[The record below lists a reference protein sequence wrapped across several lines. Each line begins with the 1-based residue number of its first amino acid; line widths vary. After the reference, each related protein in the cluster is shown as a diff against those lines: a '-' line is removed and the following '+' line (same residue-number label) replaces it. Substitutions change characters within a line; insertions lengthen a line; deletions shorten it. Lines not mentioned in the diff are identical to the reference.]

1 MLIELKSINF
11 KYICKA
17 IDYIYCYNQKIILKK
32 RRMKNKSRNFLFAVF
47 AIMLSGWAQNSVA
60 QNANA
65 EEIYPG
71 IEFKMNKVQEP
82 KIPNNSVNIKDFGA
96 VNGGYVLNTKAFADA
111 IDAVSKKGGG
121 KVIIPAGIWLTG
133 PIILKSNLELHAER
147 GALIKFSP
155 DKSLYPLVETS
166 FEGLNT
172 WRCISPI
179 YGKNLENVAFTGSG
193 VWDGSGEVWRQ
204 VKKAKLT
211 ESQWKKF
218 VASGGV
224 VNESKTS
231 WYPSEVFMNASEGA
245 DQNVRLD
252 LKTKEDFE
260 KIHDFLRPVLVSIQ
274 NSKRVLF
281 DGPVFQNSPAWNIHP
296 LMIEDL
302 IVRNV
307 TVRNPWF
314 SQNGDGL
321 DVESCKNVLVENSSF
336 DVGDDAI
343 CIKSGKDK
351 DGRDRKKPCE
361 NIIIR
366 NNIVYHGHGGVTVGS
381 EMSSGVKNM
390 HVSNC
395 SFMGTD
401 VGLRFKS
408 NRGRGGVVENIFI
421 SDIYMTDIPSQAI
434 SFDLYYGGKSIAET
448 LEEGGAK
455 IANKALPVD
464 EKTPQFKNISMNNIT
479 IAGAQQAVFLQGL
492 PEMNL
497 ENISI
502 SNLIAKADKGVTII
516 DGNGIKISDAKFD
529 IKDSNVFTIYNV
541 KNSSLK
547 NVEINSTSPKAVTIN
562 GEGCQNID
570 LTSSSNLSKKIFIGE
585 TVPKK
590 AVKL

>member
-1 MLIELKSINF
+1 MKTITTNLFRILLAVLITCCSENMAAQKS
-11 KYICKA
+11 
-17 IDYIYCYNQKIILKK
+17 
-32 RRMKNKSRNFLFAVF
+32 KSNETY
-47 AIMLSGWAQNSVA
+47 QN
-60 QNANA
+60 
-65 EEIYPG
+65 
-71 IEFKMNKVQEP
+71 IEFKMDKVKEP
-82 KIPNNSVNIKDFGA
+82 LIPKNTVNIKDFGA

-121 KVIIPAGIWLTG
+121 KVVIPPGIWLTG
-133 PIILKSNLELHAER
+133 PIILKSNLELHAET
-147 GALIKFSP
+147 GALIKFST

-179 YGKNLENVAFTGSG
+179 YGKNLENIAFTGKG

-204 VKKAKLT
+204 VKKSKLT

-224 VNESKTS
+224 LNEKKES
-231 WYPSEVFMNASEGA
+231 WYPSETFMKASIGA

-252 LKTKEDFE
+252 LKTKEEFE
-260 KIHDFLRPVLVSIQ
+260 AIHDFLRPVLVSIQ
-274 NSKRVLF
+274 NSKRVMF

-321 DVESCKNVLVENSSF
+321 DVESCKNVIVENSSF

-351 DGRDRKKPCE
+351 DGRDRGIPCE
-361 NIIIR
+361 NIIVK

-381 EMSSGVKNM
+381 EMSGGVKNL

-448 LEEGGAK
+448 LAEGGNTVSSK
-455 IANKALPVD
+455 KVPVD
-464 EKTPQFKNISMNNIT
+464 EKTPQFKNISIKNVT

-497 ENISI
+497 ENIEI
-502 SNLIAKADKGVTII
+502 TNLIAKAEKGFSII
-516 DGNGIKISDAKFD
+516 DANGIKITNAKLD
-529 IKDSNVFTIYNV
+529 ITTPNVIDIYNG
-541 KNSSLK
+541 KNISLK
-547 NVEINSTSPKAVTIN
+547 NIEFNSASSKAVTIN
-562 GEGCQNID
+562 GESTENVE
-570 LTSSSNLSKKIFIGE
+570 LVSSANLDFSKKTTIGE
-585 TVPKK
+585 TVPKS

>member
-1 MLIELKSINF
+1 
-11 KYICKA
+11 
-17 IDYIYCYNQKIILKK
+17 
-32 RRMKNKSRNFLFAVF
+32 MKNKSRNFLFAAFV
-47 AIMLSGWAQNSVA
+47 IMLSGWSQNSAAQNS
-60 QNANA
+60 NS
-65 EEIYPG
+65 EEFYQG
-71 IEFKMNKVQEP
+71 IEFKMAKVQEP
-82 KIPNNSVNIKDFGA
+82 KIPNNTVNIKDFGA

-111 IDAVSKKGGG
+111 IDAVSQKGGG
-121 KVIIPAGIWLTG
+121 KVIIPPGIWLTG

-147 GALIKFSP
+147 GALIKFST

-172 WRCISPI
+172 WRCISPL
-179 YGKNLENVAFTGSG
+179 YGKNLENVAFTGNG

-224 VNESKTS
+224 LNESKTS
-231 WYPSEVFMNASEGA
+231 WYPSEVFMKASVGA

-296 LMIEDL
+296 LMVEDL

-321 DVESCKNVLVENSSF
+321 DVESCKNVIVENSSF

-351 DGRDRKKPCE
+351 DGRDRAVPCE
-361 NIIIR
+361 NLIIR

-395 SFMGTD
+395 SFIGTD

-421 SDIYMTDIPSQAI
+421 SDIFMTDIPSQAI
-434 SFDLYYGGKSIAET
+434 SFNLYYGGKSIAET
-448 LEEGGAK
+448 LEEGGTPVE
-455 IANKALPVD
+455 NKMVPVD
-464 EKTPQFKNISMNNIT
+464 EKTPQFKNISMKNIT

-502 SNLIAKADKGVTII
+502 SNLIAKADKGVTIV
-516 DGNGIKISDAKFD
+516 DATGIKISDAKFD
-529 IKDSNVFTIYNV
+529 IKESNVFDIYNV

-562 GEGCQNID
+562 GAASENID
-570 LTSSSNLSKKIFIGE
+570 LTSSNLSKKTFIGE
-585 TVPKK
+585 KVPKK